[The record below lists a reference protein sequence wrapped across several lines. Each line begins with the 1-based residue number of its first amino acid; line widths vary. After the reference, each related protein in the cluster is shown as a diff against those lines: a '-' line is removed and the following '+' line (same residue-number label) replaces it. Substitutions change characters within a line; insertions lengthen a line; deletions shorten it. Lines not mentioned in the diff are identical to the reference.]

1 MFGEFGLKLLLLLYN
16 GPFQLLNLPVFF
28 EKFIEQH
35 GIHSVA
41 AHGVWWA
48 YNVFTYSI
56 NCFFCSG
63 VRFVPKL

>member
-1 MFGEFGLKLLLLLYN
+1 MSERHCAEGSVQSVIIRHFGSATLRLERRN
-16 GPFQLLNLPVFF
+16 
-28 EKFIEQH
+28 
-35 GIHSVA
+35 
-41 AHGVWWA
+41 A